1 MNKQKKISP
10 HSTASRPI
18 LSRGTRMRMLS
29 KSTQMSGFGSLSTNV
44 PVNITNITFEGQD
57 LTDEFFKKGD
67 NYTNANFKDT
77 AIYNQIFEEVILD
90 GADFTNTKN
99 NTYPTKP
106 FVSFRNASL
115 IKAIFIDASLE
126 NAIFNGANLTGVDF
140 TGANLR
146 GVNFTGA
153 NLRGVNFTVSNLSD
167 AKFLRVTI
175 LEYANFTGATLI
187 NVDFTG
193 TKKVFLNNFTDAIF
207 SPPFNTSEWAKC
219 NSYAFQCR
227 NIDTVSDADLKAK
240 ITENPTRYCNEV
252 MGRSCGDKGNKIS
265 TFDRWKTQGG
275 ECPPDSKIK
284 GSDYD
289 SNCTTGCNKTK
300 TDCFFCGKECQ

>member
-1 MNKQKKISP
+1 MNKQKRISLSAP
-10 HSTASRPI
+10 Q
-18 LSRGTRMRMLS
+18 SRGTRMRMLS
-29 KSTQMSGFGSLSTNV
+29 KSTQTSGLGSLSANV
-44 PVNITNITFEGQD
+44 PVNITFQGQD
-57 LTDEFFKKGD
+57 LTVEKYNDFFKKND
-67 NYTNANFKDT
+67 NYTNANFKNT
-77 AIYNQIFEEVILD
+77 AIYGQNFEGVILD

-106 FVSFRNASL
+106 SVSF
-115 IKAIFIDASLE
+115 IGASLE
-126 NAIFNGANLTGVDF
+126 NAIFIGASLENAIF

-153 NLRGVNFTVSNLSD
+153 NLRD
-167 AKFLRVTI
+167 AKFVGVTN
-175 LEYANFTGATLI
+175 LQNANFTGATLI

-193 TKKVFLNNFTDAIF
+193 AKNVLLNTNFTDAIF

-252 MGRSCGDKGNKIS
+252 MGRSCGDKGNRES

-275 ECPPDSKIK
+275 KCLPVEEVK
-284 GSDYD
+284 GSTFDP
-289 SNCTTGCNKTK
+289 SCSTGCQKTN
-300 TDCFFCGKECQ
+300 TECVFCWSAVICQ

>member
-1 MNKQKKISP
+1 MNKQKRISP
-10 HSTASRPI
+10 HPASRPI

-29 KSTQMSGFGSLSTNV
+29 KSTQMSGLGSLSANV
-44 PVNITNITFEGQD
+44 QVNITFKGQD
-57 LTDEFFKKGD
+57 LTVEKFDEFFKKGD

-77 AIYNQIFEEVILD
+77 AIYNQNFEGVILD

-106 FVSFRNASL
+106 SVSF
-115 IKAIFIDASLE
+115 IGASLE
-126 NAIFNGANLTGVDF
+126 NAIFIGASLENAIF

-153 NLRGVNFTVSNLSD
+153 NLRD
-167 AKFLRVTI
+167 AKFVGVTN
-175 LEYANFTGATLI
+175 LQNANFTGATLI

-193 TKKVFLNNFTDAIF
+193 ANNVLSNTNFTDAIF

-275 ECPPDSKIK
+275 ECPPDSKIE
-284 GSDYD
+284 GSGYN
-289 SNCTTGCNKTK
+289 SNCTTGCQKK
-300 TDCFFCGKECQ
+300 DTDCFFCGKICQ